1 MRCKACG
8 AELILCK
15 VTPNDMVRGLEH
27 YTLICSACHVTEHQL
42 LLMRGG
48 REDDTEPVARACPPR
63 TALGSRVQAEQIV
76 APGLFSRMIAKM
88 RGQ

>member
-27 YTLICSACHVTEHQL
+27 HTLICSACHVTEHQL
-42 LLMRGG
+42 LLMRQAARTTRSLLPVHAG
-48 REDDTEPVARACPPR
+48 R
-63 TALGSRVQAEQIV
+63 ALRSDQEYRQSRLPLRVYSA
-76 APGLFSRMIAKM
+76 G
-88 RGQ
+88 

>member
-27 YTLICSACHVTEHQL
+27 HTLICSACHVTEHQL
-42 LLMRGG
+42 LLMRHG
-48 REDDTEPVARACPPR
+48 REDDTAVHADRALR
-63 TALGSRVQAEQIV
+63 SDQEYRQSRLPLRVYSA
-76 APGLFSRMIAKM
+76 G
-88 RGQ
+88 

>member
-27 YTLICSACHVTEHQL
+27 HTLICWACHVTEHQL
-42 LLMRGG
+42 LLMRHG

-63 TALGSRVQAEQIV
+63 TALGSRVQAEQIA

>member
-27 YTLICSACHVTEHQL
+27 HTLICSACHVTEHQL
-42 LLMRGG
+42 LLMKHG

-63 TALGSRVQAEQIV
+63 TALGSRVQAEQIA

>member
-1 MRCKACG
+1 MRCKACD

-27 YTLICSACHVTEHQL
+27 HTFICSACHVTEHQL
-42 LLMRGG
+42 LLMRHG
-48 REDDTEPVARACPPR
+48 REDDTEPVARACAPR
-63 TALGSRVQAEQIV
+63 IALGSRVQAEQI
-76 APGLFSRMIAKM
+76 AALGLFSRMIAKM